1 MHPYEHAIQ
10 VMLLPQHR
18 DNIQCHRDERDI
30 KTFLLYIYIN
40 LYDDSNKQKKK
51 LYFYTLKMLKI
62 LYASARARMSE
73 CESESEW
80 KRQWTNKWVRLN
92 VERMGDKI

>member
-30 KTFLLYIYIN
+30 ETFLLYIYMN
-40 LYDDSNKQKKK
+40 LYDDSNKQKK
-51 LYFYTLKMLKI
+51 YYI
-62 LYASARARMSE
+62 S
-73 CESESEW
+73 
-80 KRQWTNKWVRLN
+80 
-92 VERMGDKI
+92 IH